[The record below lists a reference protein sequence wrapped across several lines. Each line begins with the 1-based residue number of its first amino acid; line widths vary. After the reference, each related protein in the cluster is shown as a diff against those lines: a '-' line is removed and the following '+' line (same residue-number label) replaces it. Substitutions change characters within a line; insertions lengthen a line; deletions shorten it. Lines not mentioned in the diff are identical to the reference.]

1 MKKIFSL
8 FLLLMLLVPMI
19 TVSAKPL
26 EVPEEDQALL
36 TQDRSTW
43 KRFKRDIDSTNFF
56 IDTESVQRTGDLSF
70 QAVFKK
76 DYFTDS
82 TDRQVMIMLASR
94 KGVATDVF
102 LAEFYLAE
110 DGKYYTVQKVLGYS
124 SSGDMIRFKNMPDP
138 DEIFAE
144 LDLEG
149 KEEYKIAMKYL
160 PKDVQNEFT
169 EYEKTIKQ
177 NKKK

>member
-1 MKKIFSL
+1 MKKILSL
-8 FLLLMLLVPMI
+8 FFLLMLLVPMI

-26 EVPEEDQALL
+26 EVPEEDQELL
-36 TQDRSTW
+36 TQDRDSW

-56 IDTESVQRTGDLSF
+56 IDTESVERTGDMSF
-70 QAVFKK
+70 QAIFKK

-102 LAEFYLAE
+102 LAEFYIAE

-124 SSGDMIRFKNMPDP
+124 SSGEMVRFKNMPDP
-138 DEIFAE
+138 DEVFAE
-144 LDLEG
+144 LDLDA
-149 KEEYKIAMKYL
+149 KDEYKIAMKYL
-160 PKDVQNEFT
+160 PKDVQNEFK
-169 EYEKTIKQ
+169 EYEKNIKK
-177 NKKK
+177 NK